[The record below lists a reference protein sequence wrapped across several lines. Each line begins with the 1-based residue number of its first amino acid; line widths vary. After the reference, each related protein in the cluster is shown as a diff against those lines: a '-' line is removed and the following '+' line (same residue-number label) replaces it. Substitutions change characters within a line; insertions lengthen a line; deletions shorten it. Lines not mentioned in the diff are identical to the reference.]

1 MKQGQDQVVLK
12 NFMWR
17 FLERCGSQGVAFLVS
32 VILAR
37 KLLPEVYGTVAI
49 VTVFTNILQV
59 FVDSGFGVALI
70 QKKDADQLDF
80 STVFFF
86 NIGFSFLL
94 YAGMFF
100 AAPWLAAFYD
110 KPELVPIVRVLSL
123 IVLIAGVRNVQQSY
137 VSRNMQFKKF
147 FYATLGG
154 TIISGIVSIIL
165 VYLDFGVWALVIHTL
180 ANAAVSVA
188 ILWYTV
194 KWHPSM
200 QFSFQRLKT
209 LFSFGWKLLMS
220 SLIDTLYNNIRSLI
234 IGKLYSSEQLAHY
247 DRGKQLPHL
256 IVININSSIDSVLLP
271 TMSAKQDDTAAVRS
285 MTRRAI
291 KISSYIMMPLMMGLA
306 VCAEPIVRLVLT
318 DNWLPC
324 VPFLRIFCFTYAFYP
339 IHTANLNA
347 IKAMGR
353 SDLFLYLEIAKKVVG
368 LAAVAATF
376 WISVEAMAYSLLATS
391 IFSQIINA
399 WPNKKL
405 LGYSYLD
412 QIKDMLPQLILSCFM
427 GAVVFTVGLLGL
439 PSWLTL
445 LIQIPVGAAI
455 YILGSALFRMDSYTY
470 ILNTAKH
477 YIRPKAR

>member
-1 MKQGQDQVVLK
+1 MNQNQEQIVLK

-17 FLERCGSQGVAFLVS
+17 FLERCGSQGIAFLVS
-32 VILAR
+32 IVLAR

-86 NIGFSFLL
+86 NLGFSFLL

-100 AAPWLAAFYD
+100 AAPWIAAFYE
-110 KPELVPIVRVLSL
+110 KPELVSIIRVLSL

-200 QFSFQRLKT
+200 QFSFRRLRS
-209 LFSFGWKLLMS
+209 LFTFGWKLLLS
-220 SLIDTLYNNIRSLI
+220 SLIDTLYNNVRALI

-247 DRGKQLPHL
+247 DRGKQFPHL
-256 IVININSSIDSVLLP
+256 IVTNINSSIDSVLLP
-271 TMSAKQDDTAAVRS
+271 TMSAKQDDTNAVRS

-291 KISSYIMMPLMMGLA
+291 KTSSYIMMPLMMGLA

-353 SDLFLYLEIAKKVVG
+353 SDLFLYLEIAKKVIG
-368 LAAVAATF
+368 LAAIGATF
-376 WISVEAMAYSLLATS
+376 WISVEAMAYSLLVTT
-391 IFSQIINA
+391 IFSQIINS

-405 LGYSYLD
+405 LAYSYLD
-412 QIKDMLPQLILSCFM
+412 QLKDMLPQIVLSCLM
-427 GAVVFTVGLLGL
+427 GAVVFCVALLGL

-445 LIQIPVGAAI
+445 LIQIPLGAAI

-470 ILNTAKH
+470 IINIAKH
-477 YIRPKAR
+477 YIRSKVR

>member
-1 MKQGQDQVVLK
+1 MDQSQVVLK

-17 FLERCGSQGVAFLVS
+17 FLERCGSQGIAFLVS
-32 VILAR
+32 IVLAR
-37 KLLPEVYGTVAI
+37 KLMPEVYGTVAI

-86 NIGFSFLL
+86 NICFSLLL

-100 AAPWLAAFYD
+100 AAPWIAAFYER
-110 KPELVPIVRVLSL
+110 PELVPIIRVLSL
-123 IVLIAGVRNVQQSY
+123 VVLIAGVRNVQQSY
-137 VSRNMQFKKF
+137 VSRTMQFKKF
-147 FYATLGG
+147 FYSTLGG
-154 TIISGIVSIIL
+154 TVISGIVSIIL

-188 ILWYTV
+188 ILWCTV
-194 KWHPSM
+194 KWYPSL
-200 QFSFQRLKT
+200 QFSFRRLKS
-209 LFSFGWKLLMS
+209 LFTFGWKLLLS
-220 SLIDTLYNNIRSLI
+220 SLIDTLYNNVRALI

-256 IVININSSIDSVLLP
+256 IVLNINASIDSVLLP
-271 TMSAKQDDTAAVRS
+271 TMSAKQDDTDAVRS

-291 KISSYIMMPLMMGLA
+291 KTSSYIMMPLMMGLA

-347 IKAMGR
+347 IKAVGR

-376 WISVEAMAYSLLATS
+376 WISVEAMAYSLLVTT
-391 IFSQIINA
+391 IFSQIINS

-412 QIKDMLPQLILSCFM
+412 QLKDMLPQIGLSCLM
-427 GAVVFTVGLLGL
+427 GVAVFCVSFLGL
-439 PSWLTL
+439 PSILTL
-445 LIQIPVGAAI
+445 LIQVPLGAVI
-455 YILGSALFRMDSYTY
+455 YVAGSVIFRLESYTY
-470 ILNTAKH
+470 IMNIAKR
-477 YIRPKAR
+477 YIKLKAK